1 MTGPKF
7 LSNGPASCPPKSSV
21 GRAGC
26 LRYRAQDIGASPYPN
41 RGKTI
46 VFRIR
51 VVPRTISPL
60 HGSGMVLFICRPQL
74 TTKLHSP
81 AMNGKSTQ
89 IRFGFSEPVSGV
101 NPEVG

>member
-1 MTGPKF
+1 MTGPES
-7 LSNGPASCPPKSSV
+7 LSNGPASCPPKLSV

-26 LRYRAQDIGASPYPN
+26 LRYRAQDIGASPYLN

-60 HGSGMVLFICRPQL
+60 QGSGMVLFIYQ
-74 TTKLHSP
+74 KLNTALI
-81 AMNGKSTQ
+81 AMNGKSTHVF
-89 IRFGFSEPVSGV
+89 FGSSEPVSG
-101 NPEVG
+101 

>member
-1 MTGPKF
+1 MTGPKS
-7 LSNGPASCPPKSSV
+7 LSNGPASCPPKLSV

-26 LRYRAQDIGASPYPN
+26 LRYRAQDIGASPYLN

-60 HGSGMVLFICRPQL
+60 HKEWNGSFY
-74 TTKLHSP
+74 
-81 AMNGKSTQ
+81 
-89 IRFGFSEPVSGV
+89 FSAPVARKTA
-101 NPEVG
+101 

>member
-1 MTGPKF
+1 MTGPKS
-7 LSNGPASCPPKSSV
+7 LSNGPASCPPKLSV

-26 LRYRAQDIGASPYPN
+26 LRYRAQDIGASPYLN

-60 HGSGMVLFICRPQL
+60 HKEWNGSFYFSAPVARK
-74 TTKLHSP
+74 TK
-81 AMNGKSTQ
+81 
-89 IRFGFSEPVSGV
+89 
-101 NPEVG
+101 

>member
-7 LSNGPASCPPKSSV
+7 LSNGPASCPPKISV

-60 HGSGMVLFICRPQL
+60 HREWNGSFYLSPQL
-74 TTKLHSP
+74 PAKQNIP

-89 IRFGFSEPVSGV
+89 IRFGFSEPVSGDD
-101 NPEVG
+101 PEVG

>member
-60 HGSGMVLFICRPQL
+60 YGSGMVLFICRLQL
-74 TTKLHSP
+74 TAKQNSL

-89 IRFGFSEPVSGV
+89 IRFGFSEPVSGDD
-101 NPEVG
+101 PEVG

>member
-7 LSNGPASCPPKSSV
+7 LSNGPASCPPKIAV

-26 LRYRAQDIGASPYPN
+26 LRYRAQDIGASPYLN

-60 HGSGMVLFICRPQL
+60 HKEWNGSFY
-74 TTKLHSP
+74 
-81 AMNGKSTQ
+81 
-89 IRFGFSEPVSGV
+89 FSAPVARKTA
-101 NPEVG
+101 

>member
-1 MTGPKF
+1 MTGPKS
-7 LSNGPASCPPKSSV
+7 LSNGPASCPPKLSV

-60 HGSGMVLFICRPQL
+60 SGGMVFLFVELL
-74 TTKLHSP
+74 TCSYH
-81 AMNGKSTQ
+81 A
-89 IRFGFSEPVSGV
+89 
-101 NPEVG
+101 PESFFFRLAAAEQP

>member
-1 MTGPKF
+1 MIGPKF
-7 LSNGPASCPPKSSV
+7 LSNGPASCPPKISV

-26 LRYRAQDIGASPYPN
+26 LRYRAQDIGASPYLN

-60 HGSGMVLFICRPQL
+60 HKEWNGSFYL
-74 TTKLHSP
+74 S
-81 AMNGKSTQ
+81 A
-89 IRFGFSEPVSGV
+89 PVARKTA
-101 NPEVG
+101 

>member
-1 MTGPKF
+1 MIGPKF
-7 LSNGPASCPPKSSV
+7 LSNGPASCPPKISV

-60 HGSGMVLFICRPQL
+60 YREWNGSFYLSPQL
-74 TTKLHSP
+74 TT
-81 AMNGKSTQ
+81 
-89 IRFGFSEPVSGV
+89 
-101 NPEVG
+101 

>member
-1 MTGPKF
+1 MTGPES
-7 LSNGPASCPPKSSV
+7 LSNGPASCPPKLSV

-26 LRYRAQDIGASPYPN
+26 LRYRAQDIGASPYLN

-60 HGSGMVLFICRPQL
+60 HKEWNGSFYFSAPVARK
-74 TTKLHSP
+74 TK
-81 AMNGKSTQ
+81 
-89 IRFGFSEPVSGV
+89 
-101 NPEVG
+101 